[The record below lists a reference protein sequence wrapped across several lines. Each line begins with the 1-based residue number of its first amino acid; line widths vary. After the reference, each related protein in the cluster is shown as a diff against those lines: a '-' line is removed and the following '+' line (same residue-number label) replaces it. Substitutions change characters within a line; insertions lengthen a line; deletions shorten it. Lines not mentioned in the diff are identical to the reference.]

1 MFPELKAIDNGEH
14 FLPTPGKRNGT
25 KCHQFLRPTWAQAVP
40 KHLHV
45 EMTTCS
51 EARQH
56 EDVLA
61 PRQEDRCAP
70 HRPPYRI
77 CVVHSG
83 PMLQEQ
89 PHSLLM
95 PSTCSPVQGHSP
107 HLPGG
112 EGTRHSTLPGRPPA
126 PSLPRQ
132 LACRE
137 EGLLVALVTSW
148 LGNPALLGVPFS
160 WYGTVKTNI
169 RYTDWTHLSLPET
182 LHGSPLLL
190 GQTPEPEPTSS
201 CVAWHCLPLLLRWAR
216 WFPAPNL
223 SSYCEATCDL
233 RQLSVSPRET
243 ECLVLPSQ

>member
-1 MFPELKAIDNGEH
+1 MSL
-14 FLPTPGKRNGT
+14 L
-25 KCHQFLRPTWAQAVP
+25 
-40 KHLHV
+40 
-45 EMTTCS
+45 
-51 EARQH
+51 
-56 EDVLA
+56 
-61 PRQEDRCAP
+61 PRQEDRCVS
-70 HRPPYRI
+70 HRPSYRVP
-77 CVVHSG
+77 VVHSG
-83 PMLQEQ
+83 TMLQEQ

-112 EGTRHSTLPGRPPA
+112 EGTCHSTLPSWSPA
-126 PSLPRQ
+126 PSLLRQ

-148 LGNPALLGVPFS
+148 LGNPALLRVSFP

-169 RYTDWTHLSLPET
+169 RYTDWTHLSLLET

-190 GQTPEPEPTSS
+190 GQMPEPEPTSP
-201 CVAWHCLPLLLRWAR
+201 CVAWHCSPLLLRGAR

-223 SSYCEATCDL
+223 SSYWEATCDL

-243 ECLVLPSQ
+243 KCLVLPSQ